1 MLCPPPIP
9 ALFPY
14 TTLFRSDS
22 RRLAVRTV
30 VLARGDVAHGRL
42 HHAHTHGSWAHADHA
57 DDVDLLGGDL
67 PDLLAELD
75 PLLLGHAEG
84 PLPLV
89 HQLAHLR
96 LGLLALRAGGVE
108 PLDVQRPRRGD
119 GGELEGEHVER
130 EREEVLAAVVVPGA
144 ELLLVGGRA
153 LEREAALDLLH

>member
-42 HHAHTHGSWAHADHA
+42 HHAHTHGSRAHADHA

-75 PLLLGHAEG
+75 PLLLGHAERSEEDTSE
-84 PLPLV
+84 LQSRSDLV
-89 HQLAHLR
+89 CR
-96 LGLLALRAGGVE
+96 LL
-108 PLDVQRPRRGD
+108 
-119 GGELEGEHVER
+119 
-130 EREEVLAAVVVPGA
+130 
-144 ELLLVGGRA
+144 
-153 LEREAALDLLH
+153 